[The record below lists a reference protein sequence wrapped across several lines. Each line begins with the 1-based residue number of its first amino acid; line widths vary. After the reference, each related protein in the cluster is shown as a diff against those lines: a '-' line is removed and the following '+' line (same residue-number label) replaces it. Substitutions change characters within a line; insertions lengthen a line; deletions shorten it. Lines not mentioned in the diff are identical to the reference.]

1 MLGAR
6 KIKEWRRHGP
16 SLLALKVDSVYASA
30 EHNVAYNTFCK
41 KPLFRLN
48 GGGRVHTGSL
58 GDSVEAAFS
67 EEMTFD
73 LVVKE

>member
-1 MLGAR
+1 ME
-6 KIKEWRRHGP
+6 KTGP
-16 SLLALKVDSVYASA
+16 FPSSSQGRQVYASA
-30 EHNVAYNTFCK
+30 EHHVAYNTFCK

-48 GGGRVHTGSL
+48 SGERVQTSSL